1 MYVGGRNM
9 FRVLIA
15 GSGKIGSLIAC
26 LLKNS
31 GRYEVHIGDV
41 SFHSADVSHLLR
53 VYPEIKKMVLDFS
66 DEDAVGEYVQE
77 NGIQAV
83 ISSLPY
89 FLNPKVAEMAKK
101 NQIHYFDLTEDTHV
115 TACVKALA
123 KDAKNAFVPQCGL
136 APGFIN
142 LTANSMMKTF
152 DRLDSAKLR
161 VGALPQNS
169 NHALHYALTWSTDGI
184 INEYGNLCHAIERG
198 ESVMIPA
205 LEACENIQL
214 NGRLYEAFHT
224 SGGVGHLVEMYQG
237 KINTLNYK
245 TMRYPGHCEKM
256 RFLMNDLKLNE
267 DRPTLK
273 RILENSVPKTYQDLV
288 AIYISVTGWK
298 GNDYLEQNYCKKI
311 YPKEIGGILWSAIQV
326 STASSIC
333 TIADIIL
340 SDKDHYSGFVLQEV
354 ISLETFLAN
363 PFSQP
368 YQEAVH
374 V

>member
-1 MYVGGRNM
+1 M
-9 FRVLIA
+9 FHVLVA

-41 SFHSADVSHLLR
+41 SFHGGDVLHLLKA
-53 VYPEIKKMVLDFS
+53 YPDIKKAILDFS
-66 DEDAVGEYVQE
+66 DEAAVGEYVQSQ
-77 NGIQAV
+77 GIQAV

-101 NQIHYFDLTEDTHV
+101 NNLHYFDLTEDTHV
-115 TACVKALA
+115 TSVVKALA
-123 KDAKNAFVPQCGL
+123 QDAEKAFVPQCGL

-142 LTANSMMKTF
+142 LAANSMMKTF
-152 DRLDSAKLR
+152 DRLDGAKLR

-198 ESVMIPA
+198 QTVSVPA
-205 LEACENIQL
+205 LEDLETIQL
-214 NGRLYEAFHT
+214 NGRPYEAFHT
-224 SGGVGHLVEMYQG
+224 SGGVGHLVEMYKG

-245 TMRYPGHCEKM
+245 TMRYPGHCDKM

-288 AIYISVTGWK
+288 VIYISVVGWK
-298 GNDYLEQNYCKKI
+298 GQDYVEQNYFNKI
-311 YPKEIGGILWSAIQV
+311 YPKQLGGIFWSAIQV

-333 TIADIIL
+333 AIVDIIL
-340 SDKDHYSGFVLQEV
+340 SSEKEYSGFVMQEV
-354 ISLETFLAN
+354 IPLETFLEN
-363 PFSQP
+363 SFSEH
-368 YQEAVH
+368 YREVTH

>member
-1 MYVGGRNM
+1 M

-26 LLKNS
+26 LLKTS
-31 GRYEVHIGDV
+31 ERYEVHIGDV
-41 SFHSADVSHLLR
+41 SFHGADVSHLLR
-53 VYPEIKKMVLDFS
+53 VFPDIKKVTLDFS
-66 DEDAVGEYVQE
+66 DEAGVGEYVQMH
-77 NGIQAV
+77 GIQAV
-83 ISSLPY
+83 ASCLPY

-101 NQIHYFDLTEDTHV
+101 NQIHYFDLTEDTRV
-115 TACVKALA
+115 TECVKALA
-123 KDAKNAFVPQCGL
+123 KDAKTAFVPQCGL

-198 ESVMIPA
+198 EPVTVPA
-205 LEACENIQL
+205 LEDLESIQL
-214 NGRLYEAFHT
+214 DGRSYEAFHT
-224 SGGVGHLVEMYQG
+224 SGGIGHLGTMYQG

-256 RFLMNDLKLNE
+256 RFLMNDMKLND
-267 DRPTLK
+267 DRATLK
-273 RILENSVPKTYQDLV
+273 RILENAVPKTYQDLV
-288 AIYISVTGWK
+288 VIYISVMGWK
-298 GNDYLEQNYCKKI
+298 GNDYIEENYFKKI
-311 YPKEIGGILWSAIQV
+311 YPKEYGGILWSAIQV
-326 STASSIC
+326 STASSFC
-333 TIADIIL
+333 TIVDLVL
-340 SDKDHYSGFVLQEV
+340 SSQDQYSGFILQE
-354 ISLETFLAN
+354 IIPLETFLAN
-363 PFSQP
+363 SFSEP
-368 YQEAVH
+368 YREVRH